1 MVGAA
6 VAGLQQGTRLYAK
19 PPPLNPPARSPLQ
32 ATTTQHPEALTRRVS
47 VLAVHPDN
55 VRQMREAVFGV
66 PGARLR
72 WVRPLKTSG
81 GDLVEGVMQVGVT
94 SNVMPAR
101 DLKAQ
106 LAGRARVQMRDLS
119 TVYAACHDPR

>member
-1 MVGAA
+1 
-6 VAGLQQGTRLYAK
+6 
-19 PPPLNPPARSPLQ
+19 
-32 ATTTQHPEALTRRVS
+32 
-47 VLAVHPDN
+47 
-55 VRQMREAVFGV
+55 MREAVFGV